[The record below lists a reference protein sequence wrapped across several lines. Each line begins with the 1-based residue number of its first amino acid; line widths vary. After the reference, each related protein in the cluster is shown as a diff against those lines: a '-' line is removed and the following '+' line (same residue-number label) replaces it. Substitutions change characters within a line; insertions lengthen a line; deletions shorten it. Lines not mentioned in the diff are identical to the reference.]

1 MRAKHWKSN
10 NFVIFQ
16 QGVGRKRGVEYRKKW
31 DMRRYTPPKYER
43 RMKRDPKWFLLT
55 PFELRLFF

>member
-16 QGVGRKRGVEYRKKW
+16 QGVGRKRGVEYQKNGTCVETHHPN
-31 DMRRYTPPKYER
+31 MRDE
-43 RMKRDPKWFLLT
+43 
-55 PFELRLFF
+55 